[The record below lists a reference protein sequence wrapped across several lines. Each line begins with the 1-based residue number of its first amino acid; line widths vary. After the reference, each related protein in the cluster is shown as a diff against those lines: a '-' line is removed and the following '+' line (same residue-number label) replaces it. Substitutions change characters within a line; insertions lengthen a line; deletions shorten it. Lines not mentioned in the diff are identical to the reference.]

1 MQRYNLLLPV
11 CLLSVSLLGC
21 HQQRVERHSSEN
33 ITTTDSPTMTVD
45 PQNQPREGDRRPVST
60 STQEQRSAPKIIV
73 E

>member
-1 MQRYNLLLPV
+1 MLRFNLLLAV

-33 ITTTDSPTMTVD
+33 ITTTDSPSITT
-45 PQNQPREGDRRPVST
+45 NQPGQPQEGDRRPVST
-60 STQEQRSAPKIIV
+60 STQEHRSAPKIIV